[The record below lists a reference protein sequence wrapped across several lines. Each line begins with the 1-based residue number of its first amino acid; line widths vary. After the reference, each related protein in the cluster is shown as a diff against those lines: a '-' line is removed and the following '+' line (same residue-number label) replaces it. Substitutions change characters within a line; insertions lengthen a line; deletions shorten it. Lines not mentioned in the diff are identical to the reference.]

1 MTKNCKYCGRR
12 YEFIRPRSLFCS
24 ANCRVKH
31 HLLSKEFI
39 RIYGSEV
46 NSYNNMLYYK
56 QVYQN
61 MGISGN
67 CIKWVRQYDNW
78 YNMWRRKDCKV
89 IAGND
94 VAKFCKDCS
103 HNVNHNVY
111 FNVTR

>member
-1 MTKNCKYCGRR
+1 
-12 YEFIRPRSLFCS
+12 
-24 ANCRVKH
+24 
-31 HLLSKEFI
+31 
-39 RIYGSEV
+39 
-46 NSYNNMLYYK
+46 
-56 QVYQN
+56 